1 MSKQKIGKFINFFGG
16 KFRNSLKYP
25 APMYDTIIEPF
36 AGSAGY
42 SNRYFDRNVVL
53 YDTNHRIFSV
63 WDWLIKAT
71 PEDVM
76 RLPLLA
82 RADQKVDEL
91 DCGPAEKNLIGYW
104 VNIATGPRKTLRLY
118 ARKRWPDGYGSDFWG
133 AARREILARDVGKIK
148 HWKIFNE
155 SWENARA
162 DKPATYFI
170 DPPYRKLAR
179 EYKKSKVD
187 YEALARWCL
196 SLRGQVIVCEI
207 LGADWLP
214 FKVGYKQHGCN
225 AYQKNDPWS
234 TECFCY
240 ILDGKIQ

>member
-1 MSKQKIGKFINFFGG
+1 
-16 KFRNSLKYP
+16 
-25 APMYDTIIEPF
+25 MYI
-36 AGSAGY
+36 
-42 SNRYFDRNVVL
+42 
-53 YDTNHRIFSV
+53 
-63 WDWLIKAT
+63 
-71 PEDVM
+71 
-76 RLPLLA
+76 
-82 RADQKVDEL
+82 
-91 DCGPAEKNLIGYW
+91 
-104 VNIATGPRKTLRLY
+104 
-118 ARKRWPDGYGSDFWG
+118 WG

-207 LGADWLP
+207 LGAGWLP

>member
-91 DCGPAEKNLIGYW
+91 DCAAPLRKILSAIG
-104 VNIATGPRKTLRLY
+104 
-118 ARKRWPDGYGSDFWG
+118 
-133 AARREILARDVGKIK
+133 
-148 HWKIFNE
+148 
-155 SWENARA
+155 
-162 DKPATYFI
+162 
-170 DPPYRKLAR
+170 
-179 EYKKSKVD
+179 
-187 YEALARWCL
+187 
-196 SLRGQVIVCEI
+196 
-207 LGADWLP
+207 
-214 FKVGYKQHGCN
+214 
-225 AYQKNDPWS
+225 
-234 TECFCY
+234 
-240 ILDGKIQ
+240 